1 MIIEAKNLVKKYKR
15 GKKEFYAVDH
25 VNFSLQ
31 EGSFTV
37 IMGESG
43 CGKSTLFHLLT
54 GMCSPDEGTVRFQE
68 KEITHI
74 SGKEMAKLRSTD
86 IGYILQGQNLLYN
99 FNIGENICMPG
110 YLGIMQPDMHAYAK
124 QLLEEFGLG
133 GMEREMPSSLSGG
146 EQRRVAIARTLVHHP
161 KLIIAD
167 EPTSNLDG
175 KNREIILTYLR
186 KVAEKGV
193 TVLISTHDSEAGEYG
208 DTIWHM
214 EKGII
219 TYS

>member
-1 MIIEAKNLVKKYKR
+1 MILEVKDLVKKYKR
-15 GKKEFYAVDH
+15 GEKEFYAVDH
-25 VNFSLQ
+25 VSFSLE

-54 GMCSPDEGTVRFQE
+54 GMCRADGGTITFQE
-68 KEITHI
+68 KDITRI
-74 SGKEMAKLRSTD
+74 GEKELAKLRSTD

-110 YLGIMQPDMHAYAK
+110 YLGVMTPDMGAYAK
-124 QLLEEFGLG
+124 RLLEEFGLG
-133 GMEREMPSSLSGG
+133 GMEKEMPGSLSGG
-146 EQRRVAIARTLVHHP
+146 EQRRVAIARTLVHRP

-167 EPTSNLDG
+167 EPTS
-175 KNREIILTYLR
+175 KNREIILDYLK
-186 KVAEKGV
+186 KVSEKGV
-193 TVLISTHDSEAGEYG
+193 TVLISTHDREAGAYG

-214 EKGII
+214 EQGAI
-219 TYS
+219 SL

>member
-1 MIIEAKNLVKKYKR
+1 MILEVKDLVKKYKR
-15 GKKEFYAVDH
+15 GEKEFYAVDH
-25 VNFSLQ
+25 VSFSL

-54 GMCSPDEGTVRFQE
+54 GMCRADGGTITFQE
-68 KEITHI
+68 KDITRI
-74 SGKEMAKLRSTD
+74 GAKELAKLRSTD

-110 YLGIMQPDMHAYAK
+110 YLGVMTPDMGAYAK
-124 QLLEEFGLG
+124 WLLEEFGLG
-133 GMEREMPSSLSGG
+133 GMEKEMPGSLSGG
-146 EQRRVAIARTLVHHP
+146 EQRRVAIARTLVHRP

-167 EPTSNLDG
+167 EPTSNLDS
-175 KNREIILTYLR
+175 KNREIILDYLK
-186 KVAEKGV
+186 KVSEKGV
-193 TVLISTHDSEAGEYG
+193 TVLISTHDREAGAYG

-214 EKGII
+214 EQGAI
-219 TYS
+219 SL

>member
-1 MIIEAKNLVKKYKR
+1 MILEAENLVKKYKR
-15 GKKEFYAVDH
+15 GSKEFCAVDH
-25 VNFSLQ
+25 VGFSLE
-31 EGSFTV
+31 EGTFAV

-54 GMCSPDEGTVRFQE
+54 GMCSPDEGTVKFQG
-68 KEITHI
+68 KDITH
-74 SGKEMAKLRSTD
+74 SSAKEMARLRSTD

-110 YLGIMQPDMHAYAK
+110 YLGTMTPDMPDYAK

-133 GMEREMPSSLSGG
+133 GMEKEMPGSLSGG

-167 EPTSNLDG
+167 EPTSNLDS
-175 KNREIILTYLR
+175 KNREIILGHLKEVT
-186 KVAEKGV
+186 KKGV
-193 TVLISTHDSEAGEYG
+193 TVLISTHDQEAVVYG
-208 DTIWHM
+208 DKIWHM
-214 EKGII
+214 DKGIMK
-219 TYS
+219 

>member
-1 MIIEAKNLVKKYKR
+1 MILEVKDLVKKYKR
-15 GKKEFYAVDH
+15 GEKEFYAVDH
-25 VNFSLQ
+25 VSFSLE

-54 GMCSPDEGTVRFQE
+54 GMCRADGGTITFQE
-68 KEITHI
+68 KDITRI
-74 SGKEMAKLRSTD
+74 GAKELAKLRSTD

-110 YLGIMQPDMHAYAK
+110 YLGVMTPDMGAYAK
-124 QLLEEFGLG
+124 WLLEEFGLG
-133 GMEREMPSSLSGG
+133 GMEKEMPGLLSGG
-146 EQRRVAIARTLVHHP
+146 EQRRVAIARTLVHRP

-167 EPTSNLDG
+167 EPTSNLDS
-175 KNREIILTYLR
+175 KNREIILDYLK
-186 KVAEKGV
+186 KVSEKGV
-193 TVLISTHDSEAGEYG
+193 TVLISTHDREAGAYG

-214 EKGII
+214 EQGAI
-219 TYS
+219 SL

>member
-1 MIIEAKNLVKKYKR
+1 MILEADNLVKKYRR
-15 GKKEFYAVDH
+15 GEKEFYAVDH
-25 VNFSLQ
+25 VSFSLE
-31 EGSFTV
+31 EGTFTV

-68 KEITHI
+68 KDITHI
-74 SGKEMAKLRSTD
+74 NAKEMAKLRSTD

-110 YLGIMQPDMHAYAK
+110 YLGTMAPDMPYYAK

-133 GMEREMPSSLSGG
+133 GMEKEMPGSLSGG
-146 EQRRVAIARTLVHHP
+146 EQRRIAIARTLVHHP

-167 EPTSNLDG
+167 EPTSNLDS
-175 KNREIILTYLR
+175 KNREIILGHLK
-186 KVAEKGV
+186 KVTDQGV
-193 TVLISTHDSEAGEYG
+193 TILISTHDPEVVAYG
-208 DTIWHM
+208 DKIWHM
-214 EKGII
+214 DKGIMK
-219 TYS
+219 